1 MPNRWFHAHAERR
14 FLLSLNFIVDT
25 LVYAVLGFVLTRK
38 SPIGRW
44 RRVLLPT
51 TTIVATLVSLLSAL
65 LIVGLLLM

>member
-1 MPNRWFHAHAERR
+1 M
-14 FLLSLNFIVDT
+14 DT

-38 SPIGRW
+38 RPIGRW